1 MYYKA
6 TKDGKVLDVLD
17 HLTFVKYQEKNNIM
31 VVCAKEEAQ
40 AIISSDDKYIWHV
53 YGFYNI
59 PVSGYDTIYLE
70 EIDKYEYDKLKMLNL
85 KTPEEII
92 DAYTLSLI
100 NGGVL

>member
-1 MYYKA
+1 MYYKV

-17 HLTFVKYQEKNNIM
+17 HLIFVKYQEKNNVM

-53 YGFYNI
+53 YGLYNI
-59 PVSGYDTIYLE
+59 PVYGYDTVQLE
-70 EIDKYEYDKLKMLNL
+70 KIDKYEYDQLKMLNL

-92 DAYTLSLI
+92 DAYNLLLI
-100 NGGVL
+100 EGGIL

>member
-1 MYYKA
+1 MYYKV

-53 YGFYNI
+53 YGLYQI
-59 PVSGYDTIYLE
+59 PVDGYDTVYLE
-70 EIDKYEYDKLKMLNL
+70 EIDKYEYGKLKMLNL

>member
-1 MYYKA
+1 MYYKV

-40 AIISSDDKYIWHV
+40 AIISSDAKYIWHV
-53 YGFYNI
+53 YGLYAI
-59 PVSGYDTIYLE
+59 PVDGYDTVHLE